1 MVKVEVESYGVPE
14 LFTPVMV
21 SNEIGKT
28 KAKFVF
34 ESQEM
39 AQSYELG
46 YKKVGDEEYK
56 TVESDTPEFEMDV
69 QSLTDSISHLRTT
82 LKIVKSMNKL
92 NTQLA
97 LTDLLNATQQNIESE
112 IDKLTQ
118 ELIKLQNED

>member
-1 MVKVEVESYGVPE
+1 M
-14 LFTPVMV
+14 
-21 SNEIGKT
+21 
-28 KAKFVF
+28 
-34 ESQEM
+34 
-39 AQSYELG
+39 
-46 YKKVGDEEYK
+46 DE
-56 TVESDTPEFEMDV
+56 
-69 QSLTDSISHLRTT
+69 QLLTDSISHLRTT

>member
-1 MVKVEVESYGVPE
+1 
-14 LFTPVMV
+14 
-21 SNEIGKT
+21 
-28 KAKFVF
+28 
-34 ESQEM
+34 
-39 AQSYELG
+39 
-46 YKKVGDEEYK
+46 
-56 TVESDTPEFEMDV
+56 MDV
-69 QSLTDSISHLRTT
+69 QTLTDSISHLRTT

>member
-1 MVKVEVESYGVPE
+1 
-14 LFTPVMV
+14 
-21 SNEIGKT
+21 
-28 KAKFVF
+28 
-34 ESQEM
+34 
-39 AQSYELG
+39 
-46 YKKVGDEEYK
+46 
-56 TVESDTPEFEMDV
+56 MDM
-69 QSLTDSISHLRTT
+69 QSLTDTISQLRTT

>member
-1 MVKVEVESYGVPE
+1 
-14 LFTPVMV
+14 
-21 SNEIGKT
+21 
-28 KAKFVF
+28 
-34 ESQEM
+34 
-39 AQSYELG
+39 
-46 YKKVGDEEYK
+46 
-56 TVESDTPEFEMDV
+56 MDK
-69 QSLTDSISHLRTT
+69 QLLTDLISHLRTT

>member
-1 MVKVEVESYGVPE
+1 
-14 LFTPVMV
+14 
-21 SNEIGKT
+21 
-28 KAKFVF
+28 
-34 ESQEM
+34 
-39 AQSYELG
+39 
-46 YKKVGDEEYK
+46 
-56 TVESDTPEFEMDV
+56 MDV
-69 QSLTDSISHLRTT
+69 QLLTDSISHLRTT

>member
-1 MVKVEVESYGVPE
+1 
-14 LFTPVMV
+14 
-21 SNEIGKT
+21 
-28 KAKFVF
+28 
-34 ESQEM
+34 
-39 AQSYELG
+39 
-46 YKKVGDEEYK
+46 
-56 TVESDTPEFEMDV
+56 MDV
-69 QSLTDSISHLRTT
+69 QSLTDTISHLRTT

>member
-1 MVKVEVESYGVPE
+1 
-14 LFTPVMV
+14 
-21 SNEIGKT
+21 
-28 KAKFVF
+28 
-34 ESQEM
+34 
-39 AQSYELG
+39 
-46 YKKVGDEEYK
+46 
-56 TVESDTPEFEMDV
+56 MDK
-69 QSLTDSISHLRTT
+69 QLLTDSISHLRTT

>member
-1 MVKVEVESYGVPE
+1 
-14 LFTPVMV
+14 
-21 SNEIGKT
+21 
-28 KAKFVF
+28 
-34 ESQEM
+34 
-39 AQSYELG
+39 
-46 YKKVGDEEYK
+46 
-56 TVESDTPEFEMDV
+56 MDV
-69 QSLTDSISHLRTT
+69 QLLTDSISYLRTT